1 MVSPDKDRI
10 AHSGTARPGNNDVSA
25 SNNVQALRPGDVVIS
40 ADPAHRPARA
50 TDVAAT
56 AAALAAVAVHLVSDP
71 DAAGQA
77 IVDAVLRLCGCGS
90 AGLALREDGTG
101 TLVWSRVAG
110 RLADQAGQRFPHDAD
125 AQRRC
130 VAAGETLLVS
140 RPFADLADEADAPLL
155 EGLFTPVRATSG
167 QSLGVLWA
175 VHHDVT
181 ARFDAEDARILQQFA
196 GLLVLALT
204 GSGHDAQAPAA
215 KPARATRSAA
225 PARAD
230 ANPFIR
236 KLHGFVPLSSADRG
250 HLQRL
255 TEEAV
260 AVPARTDLIREGDRP
275 GGVFLM
281 LEGMAC
287 RYRRIGRDRR
297 QITAYLLPGDFCDLD
312 VALLSRMDHTIM
324 TLTDSRVARLDR
336 ATVLDLIRDHPNI
349 AAALRKTTLV
359 DEATLREWLVGLGS
373 RGPIERVAHLFCELQ
388 ARFEVVGLAGPEGF
402 PLPLSQSDLADA
414 TGLSGVHVTRAIQ
427 NLTGRGL
434 VAQADGRLVIRDPG
448 GLKTLAGFG
457 GDYLH
462 LEDRH
467 PRG

>member
-1 MVSPDKDRI
+1 MVSPDKDRL
-10 AHSGTARPGNNDVSA
+10 AHSAAARPGNNDVSA

-40 ADPAHRPARA
+40 ADLAHRPARA
-50 TDVAAT
+50 TDVVAT
-56 AAALAAVAVHLVSDP
+56 AAALAAVAAHLVPDP

-77 IVDAVLRLCGCGS
+77 ILDAVLRLCGCGS

-101 TLVWSRVAG
+101 ALVWSRVAG
-110 RLADQAGQRFPHDAD
+110 RLADQAGLRFPHDAD
-125 AQRRC
+125 AQRHC
-130 VAAGETLLVS
+130 LEAGETLLVS
-140 RPFADLADEADAPLL
+140 RPFAGLADEAGAPLL
-155 EGLFTPVRATSG
+155 EGLFTPVRDTSG
-167 QSLGVLWA
+167 QVRGVLWA
-175 VHHDVT
+175 IHHDVT

-196 GLLVLALT
+196 GLVVLALE
-204 GSGHDAQAPAA
+204 GSGHAAQAPAA
-215 KPARATRSAA
+215 KPARAARRSA
-225 PARAD
+225 PAQAD

-255 TEEAV
+255 TDETV

-287 RYRRIGRDRR
+287 RYRRIGPDRR

-402 PLPLSQSDLADA
+402 PLPLTQMDLPDA
-414 TGLSGVHVTRAIQ
+414 TGLSSVHVTRAIQ
-427 NLTGRGL
+427 DLANRGL
-434 VAQADGRLVIRDPG
+434 VAQADGMLAIRDPG
-448 GLKTLAGFG
+448 GLKALAGFG